1 MQKKKNLPIPPK
13 KNGKNSHSTGKKKV
27 SNKREAVENPNLDK
41 TYNLKSRTKLLDQ
54 DYLHKLNAEELA
66 WLDKFNAETI
76 NADLDYKK
84 LKNNL
89 YATTKKKKKE
99 LTDANNARNRC
110 ILTKQEAMGR
120 IRNLDEELKVSL
132 NTVEN
137 VEILIDLK
145 AGGFIDNEG
154 RILEKKPSKNKKN
167 A

>member
-1 MQKKKNLPIPPK
+1 MTKKKKDNTIPK
-13 KNGKNSHSTGKKKV
+13 KSGESSPYTGKKKV
-27 SNKREAVENPNLDK
+27 SNKREAVTHPNLDK

-66 WLDKFNAETI
+66 WLDKFNAETV

-99 LTDANNARNRC
+99 LTDSNNARNRC

-132 NTVEN
+132 NTAQN
-137 VEILIDLK
+137 IEILIDLK

-154 RILEKKPSKNKKN
+154 KIIDKKPSKKK
-167 A
+167 